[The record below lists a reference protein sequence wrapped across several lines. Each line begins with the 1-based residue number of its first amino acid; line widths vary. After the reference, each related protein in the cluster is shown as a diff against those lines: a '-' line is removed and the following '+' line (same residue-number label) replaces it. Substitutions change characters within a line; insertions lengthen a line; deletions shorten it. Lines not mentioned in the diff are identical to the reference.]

1 MNLLILKYNN
11 NMKQYQ
17 DIISRLWA
25 DYTAQNP
32 SVKRVYDLFLSA
44 EGRVVNDHIALRTFD
59 DPRVNIEVLS
69 QPFLRVGYR
78 PADTYNFEEKHLN
91 AIHLELHGEPEAPLV
106 FISELRINDFSE
118 TFKNTVAKLL
128 GSIDPLRLDSE
139 ELIFDTEV
147 FGLPSWDIYQ
157 QLISESE
164 YAGWLYINGFR
175 ANHFTV
181 SINANKTLDTLQ
193 KANAFLKDHG
203 FKINDIG
210 GEIKGT
216 PEDLLEQSSI
226 MASPIQVYFR
236 DGDREVPGCYYEFA
250 RRYPTAQ
257 GELFRGFIARSA
269 DKIFQSTDTQRT

>member
-1 MNLLILKYNN
+1 MTLKYNN
-11 NMKQYQ
+11 NMNQYQ

-118 TFKNTVAKLL
+118 TFKNTVAILL

-181 SINANKTLDTLQ
+181 SINANKTLDSLQ
-193 KANAFLKDHG
+193 KANTFLKDHG